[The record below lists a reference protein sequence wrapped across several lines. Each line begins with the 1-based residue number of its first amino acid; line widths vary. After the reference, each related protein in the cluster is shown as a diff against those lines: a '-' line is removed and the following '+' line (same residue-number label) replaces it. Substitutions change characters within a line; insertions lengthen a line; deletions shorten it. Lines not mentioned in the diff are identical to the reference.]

1 MRDMSALD
9 NGHRDFR
16 KRIAIE
22 SAMIQSLVST
32 KATMRCVETV
42 SSTRVRRVILAGGIG
57 SAVEWFDFGVYGYL
71 APVLGAQFFP
81 SEDRVAT
88 MLSGFAVFCVGYFM
102 RPVGG
107 ILLGRLGD
115 RMGRRRMLVVS
126 VVAMGVASVLIGV
139 LPTHAQVGIL
149 APVLLVLL
157 RCVQGIAVGGE
168 YTGAMAYIAEC
179 APSNRRGV
187 ITSLA
192 TVGVSIGLLA
202 GSGTVALIQTMLSPA
217 QVEAWGWRIPFL
229 CSVVVGAMGYA
240 LRTRMPESE
249 AFEPGQGASHE
260 PFLRVMRR
268 HWLVMVRVIAVVVG
282 ANAAF
287 YAGFVY
293 MTDAI
298 SEAHPEIAGHAQWL
312 NSILLAVQAALMLLG
327 GWLSDRW
334 GRRRMSLMATL
345 LLMLVVWPAWRQYGA
360 GSLQGLVTAQVLLSL
375 PIGLLF
381 GMQGA
386 MVAELCPPNARCTVF
401 GVSYGT
407 GIALFAGTV
416 PVLATWMVGSM
427 GWTDGPLV
435 YLLAVTAISLAT
447 LAALRPTDL
456 RSLDPET

>member
-1 MRDMSALD
+1 MQSA
-9 NGHRDFR
+9 
-16 KRIAIE
+16 E
-22 SAMIQSLVST
+22 LVRT
-32 KATMRCVETV
+32 TH
-42 SSTRVRRVILAGGIG
+42 VRRVILAGGIG
-57 SAVEWFDFGVYGYL
+57 SAVEWFDFGIYGYL

-81 SEDRVAT
+81 SEDPVAT

-107 ILLGRLGD
+107 MLLGRLGD
-115 RMGRRRMLVVS
+115 RLGRRSMLVTS
-126 VVAMGVASVLIGV
+126 VVAMAVASVLIGL
-139 LPTHAQVGIL
+139 LPTHAQAGIV
-149 APVLLVLL
+149 APILLVLL

-179 APSNRRGV
+179 APPHRRGF
-187 ITSLA
+187 ITSMA

-202 GSGTVALIQTMLSPA
+202 GSGTVALLQTMLSPE
-217 QVEAWGWRIPFL
+217 QVQAWGWRVPFL
-229 CSVVVGAMGYA
+229 CSVLVGAVGYL

-249 AFEPGQGASHE
+249 AFESRQCPAHE

-298 SEAHPEIAGHAQWL
+298 SEAHPELAGHAQWV
-312 NSILLAVQAALMLLG
+312 NSIMLAVQALLMLVG

-334 GRRRMSLMATL
+334 GRRRMSLLATL
-345 LLMLVVWPAWRQYGA
+345 LLLLVTWPAWRQYGL
-360 GSLQGLVTAQVLLSL
+360 GSLQGLVVAQVLLSI
-375 PIGLLF
+375 PIALLF

-386 MVAELCPPNARCTVF
+386 MVAELCPPQARCTVF

-416 PVLATWMVGSM
+416 PVFATWMVGSM
-427 GWTDGPLV
+427 GWSDGPLMYV
-435 YLLAVTAISLAT
+435 LAAVSISLAT
-447 LAALRPTDL
+447 LAALRPKDL